1 MKTNLVICLALL
13 AATSTLPA
21 EQKGRAFQGNARLQ
35 QGAVK
40 RVMPTQ
46 QAKARIAPPKV
57 AKSPALNRNLT
68 RATATVP
75 GQSTRPAGS
84 VNRNTNIPSDN
95 RIPGNSAA
103 LNEGRNVA
111 NGVREM
117 DALRNSGLEN
127 LRENFG
133 TGGNQPHGQQTPT
146 DPFAN
151 DSFTPRDPK
160 APAGVTRNDN
170 GGLTDIRGSAENS
183 SKGNGASGRPM
194 SAFGRILATSGPR
207 TGRVSYGSNG
217 NDRYSVNYTG
227 VGDDGTHSTTEHRND
242 NGRTSG
248 YSDIWSTTDENG
260 TRTTTETYDANG
272 RFTGSETV
280 FENNDG
286 SVQSKAVDADGSV
299 LVTTRDSS
307 GQVTQSTA
315 EGSGPP
321 PARDERSGD
330 RTPDGI
336 GTGGPV
342 GPSAATVSGLVPLD
356 LLRQRANGESSGSG
370 PGQYSIAG
378 RTGANQVLPGGTAHT
393 PGPRVASQNTIVN
406 PGPIDSTPG
415 SGDDRP

>member
-13 AATSTLPA
+13 TATTTLPA
-21 EQKGRAFQGNARLQ
+21 EQKGRSFQGSARLQ
-35 QGAVK
+35 QGALK
-40 RVMPTQ
+40 RVMPTP
-46 QAKARIAPPKV
+46 QAKPRIAPPKI
-57 AKSPALNRNLT
+57 AKSPALNRPLA
-68 RATATVP
+68 RAAATVP
-75 GQSTRPAGS
+75 GQSTRPTGS
-84 VNRNTNIPSDN
+84 VNRNTNIPADN

-103 LNEGRNVA
+103 LNQGRSVA

-183 SKGNGASGRPM
+183 SKGTGSRPM
-194 SAFGRILATSGPR
+194 SAFGRHLSTSGPR
-207 TGRVSYGSNG
+207 TGSVSYGGQG
-217 NDRYSVNYTG
+217 NDRHSASSTG
-227 VGDDGTHSTTEHRND
+227 IGTGGTHSTTEHRDD
-242 NGRTSG
+242 NGRTVG
-248 YSDIWSTTDENG
+248 YTDTWTTTDQNGTRSTTD
-260 TRTTTETYDANG
+260 TYDANG
-272 RFTGSETV
+272 TFTGSETI

-286 SVQSKAVDADGSV
+286 SVQSKAVGADGSV
-299 LVTTRDSS
+299 LVTTSDAS
-307 GQVTQSTA
+307 GQVTQSTS

-321 PARDERSGD
+321 PARDQRSGD

-356 LLRQRANGESSGSG
+356 LLRQRANGESNGSG

-378 RTGANQVLPGGTAHT
+378 RTGANQVLPGSTAHT
-393 PGPRVASQNTIVN
+393 PGPRVASQNTVVN